1 MRDMVMNMNSKLK
14 IHFQNQKNKSS
25 LSRRCQ
31 NGEICRI
38 TRGVYADTI
47 WYENLNSIDRHR
59 ELIKICSVLYPDAV
73 ITGLSAAVIYGLDIL
88 YSDDNLIRVNVVV
101 ERIPYGSHSDII
113 HFYSDQS
120 SKDVGT
126 EIVDGIKVHSLI
138 NTLFFI
144 LRHES
149 EAQSFSILN
158 SALYAISIKAPY
170 DYGNSINYVYPT
182 KSVEAHKLRLKLMQL
197 IDKYNGGNGIKQ
209 ARHLLQIS
217 TDGAESVGESILL
230 LYCHRFG
237 FLPPIVN
244 LTLTA
249 TDTQF
254 IGRVDLL
261 WNLCGRKIEKR
272 IKTDIM
278 HGYYCRILQGKVSVD
293 DTLVVEFDGFIKY
306 SNSDTLSKTTG
317 RKAVIA
323 EKKREDEIRRFGH
336 GMRRITWD
344 EFRAPKLLYEKIKS
358 AGAPIEKYAHPNLTS
373 VFL

>member
-1 MRDMVMNMNSKLK
+1 M
-14 IHFQNQKNKSS
+14 
-25 LSRRCQ
+25 
-31 NGEICRI
+31 
-38 TRGVYADTI
+38 
-47 WYENLNSIDRHR
+47 
-59 ELIKICSVLYPDAV
+59 
-73 ITGLSAAVIYGLDIL
+73 
-88 YSDDNLIRVNVVV
+88 RVNAIV

-113 HFYSDQS
+113 HFYSDQP
-120 SKDVGT
+120 SKDAGH
-126 EIVDGIKVHSLI
+126 EIVDGTNVHSLADA
-138 NTLFFI
+138 LFFI

-170 DYGNSINYVYPT
+170 AFSSSVNYVYPIQ
-182 KSVEAHKLRLKLMQL
+182 SVEAHKLRLKLMRL
-197 IDKYNGGNGIKQ
+197 IDKYKGWIGINQ
-209 ARHLLQIS
+209 ARRILQIS

-237 FLPPIVN
+237 FQTPIVN

-249 TDTQF
+249 PDATF
-254 IGRVDLL
+254 LGRVDLL

-293 DTLVVEFDGFIKY
+293 DTLVIEFDGFIKY
-306 SNSDTLSKTTG
+306 SNADTRSKPSG
-317 RKAVIA
+317 RKVVIA

-336 GMRRITWD
+336 GMRRITWE
-344 EFRAPKLLYEKIKS
+344 EFRTPKLLYEKIKS